1 MIDHYAVMGHPVGH
15 SQSPFIHS
23 RFAEQTGQSMRYTA
37 IDVAPGEFPRAV
49 ALFRAGGGQGLNITL
64 PHKEQAFDLC
74 EERTPRAEQAGAVN
88 TLWFDSSDGVHGD
101 NTDGVGLIRDL
112 CDNHGMSIAGRRVLL
127 VGAGGA
133 ARGALGPLLDAR
145 PRRLVCANR
154 TPKRAEALVRQ
165 FPTYD
170 ALEACA
176 FPALEDQVFDLIIN
190 ATSASLQREVPAL
203 PDTVLNAGGCCY
215 DMMYGREPTAFVAWG
230 RAHGAAKSVDGLGML
245 VEQAAESFFLWRGV
259 RPATATVIAALR
271 TAFRH
276 A

>member
-23 RFAEQTGQSMRYTA
+23 LFAEQTGQSMRYTA

-49 ALFRAGGGQGLNITL
+49 ALFRAGGGQGLNVTL

-88 TLWFDSSDGVHGD
+88 TLWFDSSDAVHGD
-101 NTDGVGLIRDL
+101 NTDGLGLIRDL
-112 CDNHGMSIAGRRVLL
+112 CDNHGMSIAGRHVLL

-133 ARGALGPLLDAR
+133 ARGALGPLLGAR
-145 PRRLVCANR
+145 PSRLVCANR
-154 TPKRAEALVRQ
+154 TPERAEALVRQ

-170 ALEACA
+170 ALEAYA
-176 FPALEDQVFDLIIN
+176 FSALEGQVFDLIIN

-203 PDTVLNAGGCCY
+203 PDTVLSAGGWCY

-230 RAHGAAKSVDGLGML
+230 SAHGAAKSVDGLGML
-245 VEQAAESFFLWRGV
+245 VEQAAESFLLWRGV
-259 RPATATVIAALR
+259 RPATATIIETVR
-271 TAFRH
+271 NAFRH
-276 A
+276 S